1 MFDIQPE
8 LSSQQAVAVLLELE
22 EILGYE
28 PKKKVIRRGGYRSRA
43 EFIQDLSAK
52 IEADFNNHYAAR
64 KMVASVIEAE
74 QPVHAQ
80 L

>member
-28 PKKKVIRRGGYRSRA
+28 PKKKVIRRGGYQSRS
-43 EFIQDLSAK
+43 EFISDLSAK
-52 IEADFNNHYAAR
+52 IEADFNNHYTAKKTA
-64 KMVASVIEAE
+64 VSVVEAE
-74 QPVHAQ
+74 KQAHAQ